1 MAIKLQAGENKF
13 VYKAGSGLLTA
24 KDKQRADK
32 IYADSSVVFSK
43 LDEKKTDILETWYLR
58 GKSANSI
65 IRRFSINTEERV
77 YFWRMLYGVS
87 GIKMPQTALTT
98 KTKRND
104 FLTASLMAQYHL
116 KDLRKVGTWSM
127 WREFVGSVKL
137 ADDERVAR
145 WVISYILKH
154 DINTRDGAR
163 PLLRFVRNR
172 LKDLDTSKL
181 TKKELLQ
188 KLSEF
193 DLK

>member
-1 MAIKLQAGENKF
+1 M
-13 VYKAGSGLLTA
+13 TA
-24 KDKQRADK
+24 KEKQRADK
-32 IYADSSVVFSK
+32 IYDESAIVFSK
-43 LDEKKTDILETWYLR
+43 LNEKKTDILETWYFR

-65 IRRFSINTEERV
+65 MRRFSITTEEKL
-77 YFWRMLYGVS
+77 YFWRMLYEVS
-87 GIKMPQTALTT
+87 GVVMPKTALTT

-116 KDLRKVGTWSM
+116 KDLRRVGTWSM

-145 WVISYILKH
+145 WVVSYILKH

-172 LKDLDTSKL
+172 LKDLDTTKL
-181 TKKELLQ
+181 TKKELLS

-193 DLK
+193 DKK